1 MSGNSSSAS
10 TSAPRSR
17 WRRLLQNLA
26 LSFAVLLLCLVA
38 CEIAL
43 RLAGYGNLE
52 IYEPDARLYWKLK
65 PNQDCF
71 TKVDHKPVHVNAQGT
86 RGPEFAADKPTNTF
100 RILSLGDSRTFG
112 WGLADEET
120 YSRRL
125 EKLLA
130 EYLKARRPLTPAH
143 SPLDGERENRQQ
155 SFGHVERV
163 EVINAGVNAW
173 SFAQMDVYFR
183 DAARELQPDR

>member
-1 MSGNSSSAS
+1 MSGSSSSAG
-10 TSAPRSR
+10 TPGPKPR
-17 WRRLLQNLA
+17 WKRLLQNLA
-26 LSFAVLLLCLVA
+26 LSFAVFLLCLLM

-43 RLAGYGNLE
+43 RFAGYGHLE
-52 IYEPDARLYWKLK
+52 IYEPDAKLYWKLK

-71 TKVDHKPVHVNAQGT
+71 TKIDHKPVHVNAQGT
-86 RGPEFAADKPTNTF
+86 RGPEFAQNTPANTI

-125 EKLLA
+125 EKLLQQ
-130 EYLKARRPLTPAH
+130 RFG
-143 SPLDGERENRQQ
+143 DGK
-155 SFGHVERV
+155 RV

-173 SFAQMDVYFR
+173 SYPQIAVYLRDVGLRFK
-183 DAARELQPDR
+183 